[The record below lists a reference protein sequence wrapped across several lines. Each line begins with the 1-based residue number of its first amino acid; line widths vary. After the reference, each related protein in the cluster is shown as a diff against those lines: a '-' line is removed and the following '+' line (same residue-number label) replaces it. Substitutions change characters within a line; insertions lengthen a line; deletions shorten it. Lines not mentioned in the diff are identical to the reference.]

1 MNLQRLNELYSR
13 QANASST
20 DAENLQQLC
29 RDYPY
34 FSKPYVVLAK
44 YYFDS
49 GHYRFED
56 ALRQAAMRVRDR
68 KALYEYIHDVRP
80 VLPETKTGEAFQEE
94 LSVITEEQP
103 FPEISLTEQKAE
115 SKPGLEAFLQEI
127 GEVQDLP
134 EVADAVLITEP
145 EDVHRTEPLPDF
157 VETEQAEPET
167 EAEHEAHFVETL
179 EEIALQASET
189 HTGSDKPLEFE
200 FQRHFNAHEVAAPVD
215 QEDII
220 GEEIATEFS
229 FSRNPP
235 LAPPMPE
242 DKVPETAEPAE
253 TSSAGIEITAEQD
266 DETEEPEAD
275 VADAETLDLSLRK
288 YPVYSIE
295 TLAHKQ
301 PEPEKRQ
308 EKPDSFEPSMDF
320 FAWLNHPQ
328 HEVETAPPDEH
339 RDQDYEAVNS
349 ERPVKSLDIIERFI
363 AVNPQISRP
372 KKEFFNPENMAK
384 RSEVLDLDFVS
395 ETLANI
401 YYEQGNYEMALKAYE
416 KLSLQNPAKQAYF
429 ASLIEK
435 ITQERK

>member
-1 MNLQRLNELYSR
+1 MNLYRLNELYTR
-13 QANASST
+13 QATANST
-20 DAENLQQLC
+20 DAENLVQLC

-34 FSKPYVVLAK
+34 FRKPYVVLAK
-44 YYFDS
+44 YYFDT

-56 ALRQAAMRVRDR
+56 MLRQAAMRVNDR
-68 KALYEYIHDVRP
+68 KALYDYIHGVRP
-80 VLPETKTGEAFQEE
+80 VLQETEASGAFLED

-103 FPEISLTEQKAE
+103 LPEISLSEQQTE

-127 GEVQDLP
+127 TEIQTLP
-134 EVADAVLITEP
+134 EAADADLITEP

-157 VETEQAEPET
+157 VETEQPEPET
-167 EAEHEAHFVETL
+167 EAEHVAHFVETL

-200 FQRHFNAHEVAAPVD
+200 FQRHFNAHEVAEPMD

-235 LAPPMPE
+235 SELQITEDNISETPEQEEAASTDAETTPAPGAE
-242 DKVPETAEPAE
+242 TEVPETDG
-253 TSSAGIEITAEQD
+253 S
-266 DETEEPEAD
+266 
-275 VADAETLDLSLRK
+275 DAETLDLSLRK

-295 TLAHKQ
+295 TLTHKQ
-301 PEPEKRQ
+301 PESEKKQ
-308 EKPDSFEPSMDF
+308 EKPNNFEPSMDF

-328 HEVETAPPDEH
+328 HELETVPTDEPEDH
-339 RDQDYEAVNS
+339 VHEAVNS

-401 YYEQGNYEMALKAYE
+401 YYEQGNYDMALKAYE

>member
-1 MNLQRLNELYSR
+1 MNLHRLNELYNR
-13 QANASST
+13 QATANSS
-20 DAENLQQLC
+20 DAENLVQLC

-34 FSKPYVVLAK
+34 FRKPYVVLAK
-44 YYFDS
+44 YYFDT

-56 ALRQAAMRVRDR
+56 VLRQAAMRVSDR
-68 KALYEYIHDVRP
+68 KALYEYIHGIRP
-80 VLPETKTGEAFQEE
+80 VLPETETVGAFQDE

-103 FPEISLTEQKAE
+103 LPEISLSEQEAA
-115 SKPGLEAFLQEI
+115 SKPGLEAFLQEVS
-127 GEVQDLP
+127 EEQDLP
-134 EVADAVLITEP
+134 EVSDAVLITEP

-157 VETEQAEPET
+157 IETDQTEPET
-167 EAEHEAHFVETL
+167 EAEHVAHFVETL
-179 EEIALQASET
+179 EEIALQAPET
-189 HTGSDKPLEFE
+189 HTGSDKPIEFE
-200 FQRHFNAHEVAAPVD
+200 FQRHFNAHEVAEPVV

-235 LAPPMPE
+235 SEPPMPE
-242 DKVPETAEPAE
+242 DKVPETNEPEEASAAETVTTAEP
-253 TSSAGIEITAEQD
+253 D
-266 DETEEPEAD
+266 DEKEEPEAD

-295 TLAHKQ
+295 SLDHKQ

-308 EKPDSFEPSMDF
+308 EKPVSFEPSMDF

-328 HEVETAPPDEH
+328 HELETASSDEQGDH
-339 RDQDYEAVNS
+339 DDEAVNS

-401 YYEQGNYEMALKAYE
+401 YYEQGNYDMALKAYE